1 MKGKFFQRTPWHAR
15 VFLRKNTFKFA
26 RKRPWEAIAGGA
38 AIPPVGQPSFHGG
51 VLRLPGSFCAIPS
64 RFSVKIS
71 VKTAYACRVLAQIA
85 RLHGTGELAHVEALA
100 KVEAVPPNYLAQ
112 ILSELRDGG
121 LITSRRGKTGGYAL
135 ARSPEDISLYDIV
148 TLVEGDVLEF
158 GGDAKGQ
165 SGRRVA
171 HAWRDIRTAMI
182 EETKRYTLDML
193 VSREVE
199 EMYYI

>member
-1 MKGKFFQRTPWHAR
+1 
-15 VFLRKNTFKFA
+15 
-26 RKRPWEAIAGGA
+26 
-38 AIPPVGQPSFHGG
+38 
-51 VLRLPGSFCAIPS
+51 
-64 RFSVKIS
+64 VKLS

-85 RLHGTGELAHVEALA
+85 RLHGTDQLAHVEALA
-100 KVEAVPPNYLAQ
+100 KAEAVPPNYLAQ

-121 LITSRRGKTGGYAL
+121 LITSRRGKMGGYAL
-135 ARSPEDISLYDIV
+135 ARRPEEISLYDVV

-158 GGDAKGQ
+158 GGDGKGQ
-165 SGRRVA
+165 SARRVQ

-182 EETKRYTLDML
+182 EETKRYTLDLL